1 MNYTLLHDIT
11 FYAMY
16 AVAALGVFVIVER
29 LIFFLFTMRQARN
42 AVVIAGDLS
51 HAEQGKAQGIPGEV
65 LDEVLKQRQV
75 ANSRDELSDRTEAI
89 YLAARPR
96 LQRRLW
102 LIDTIVTAAPLL
114 GLLGTIL
121 GIIDTFTA
129 LAQSGV
135 SDPGAVSRGI
145 GTALFATALGIAI
158 ALIGLIFNNL
168 FQDKVEEI
176 GNDLKAIILKASW
189 VMAHAEHEHPHTP
202 HHANERA
209 PMKAVVNA

>member
-16 AVAALGVFVIVER
+16 GVAALGVFVIVER
-29 LIFFLFTMRQARN
+29 LIFFLFTMRQART
-42 AVVIAGDLS
+42 AVAVAGDLA
-51 HAEQGKAQGIPGEV
+51 HASQGSAQGIPGEV
-65 LDEVLKQRQV
+65 LDEVLKQREV
-75 ANSRDELSDRTEAI
+75 ATSREELSDRTEAI

-96 LQRRLW
+96 LIRRLW
-102 LIDTIVTAAPLL
+102 LLDTIVTAAPLL

-158 ALIGLIFNNL
+158 ALFGLIFNNL
-168 FQDKVEEI
+168 FQDKVEEV
-176 GNDLKAIILKASW
+176 GNDLKAIILKASSAK
-189 VMAHAEHEHPHTP
+189 AHAQHEHD
-202 HHANERA
+202 HAREPVHMRA
-209 PMKAVVNA
+209 VASAE

>member
-16 AVAALGVFVIVER
+16 GVAALGVFVIVER
-29 LIFFLFTMRQARN
+29 VIFFLFTMRQARA
-42 AVVIAGDLS
+42 AVAISGDLA
-51 HAEQGKAQGIPGEV
+51 HASQGGAQGIPGEV
-65 LDEVLKQRQV
+65 LDEVLKQRQI
-75 ANSRDELSDRTEAI
+75 ATNREELSDRTEAI

-96 LQRRLW
+96 LIRRLW
-102 LIDTIVTAAPLL
+102 LLDTIVTAAPLL

-121 GIIDTFTA
+121 GIIETFTA

-158 ALIGLIFNNL
+158 ALFGLIFNNL

-176 GNDLKAIILKASW
+176 GNDLKAIILKASSAK
-189 VMAHAEHEHPHTP
+189 AHAQHEHVREPVH
-202 HHANERA
+202 
-209 PMKAVVNA
+209 MKAVANA